1 MSAWRG
7 SKGERS
13 VTKGREVGELGA
25 EVLSSVGKRTDGELS
40 LDGLRSFLSGF
51 ASPTSVLLKSSLLV
65 VELQKAEGREIS
77 ERSYDQD
84 KELLTIT
91 AAR

>member
-1 MSAWRG
+1 
-7 SKGERS
+7 
-13 VTKGREVGELGA
+13 
-25 EVLSSVGKRTDGELS
+25 VGKRTDGELS
-40 LDGLRSFLSGF
+40 LDGLRSFSSCL
-51 ASPTSVLLKSSLLV
+51 ASPTSVLLKSSLLI
-65 VELQKAEGREIS
+65 VELQKAEWRKIS